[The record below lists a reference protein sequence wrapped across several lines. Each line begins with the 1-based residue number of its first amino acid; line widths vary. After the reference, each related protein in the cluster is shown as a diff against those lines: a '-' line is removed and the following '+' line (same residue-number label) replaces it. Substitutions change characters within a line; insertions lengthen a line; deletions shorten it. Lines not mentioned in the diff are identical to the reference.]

1 MGEPRAIFE
10 MQNQKYNVDSF
21 EKEKSL
27 DYHTHFP
34 IIRKLN
40 QLAIMNESALQTL
53 KDGLKRKPHVNSTC
67 IGCSACTA
75 ISGSVFEL
83 DENGLSCVMPLA
95 SYEGQDVDDS
105 IAACPV
111 NAISWQE
118 VDQNGNYLN

>member
-1 MGEPRAIFE
+1 
-10 MQNQKYNVDSF
+10 
-21 EKEKSL
+21 
-27 DYHTHFP
+27 
-34 IIRKLN
+34 
-40 QLAIMNESALQTL
+40 MNETALENL
-53 KDGLKRKPHVNSTC
+53 KNWLKRKPHVNSTC

-118 VDQNGNYLN
+118 VDQNGNYLNWLVEHSDPV